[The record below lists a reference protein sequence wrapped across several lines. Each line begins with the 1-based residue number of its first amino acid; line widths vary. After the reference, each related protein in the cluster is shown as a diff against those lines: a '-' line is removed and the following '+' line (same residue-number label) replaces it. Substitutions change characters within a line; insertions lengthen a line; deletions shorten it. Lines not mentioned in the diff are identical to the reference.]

1 MYTLKAVGGTE
12 GKIHF
17 KDYTVKDYHLGDMLK
32 KILEQKQ
39 FFLMQKGVLRINKSE
54 GTKEWKK
61 D

>member
-1 MYTLKAVGGTE
+1 MYTLKVVGGTE

-32 KILEQKQ
+32 KNTRTKAIL
-39 FFLMQKGVLRINKSE
+39 FNAE
-54 GTKEWKK
+54 GSAE

>member
-54 GTKEWKK
+54 GTKE
-61 D
+61 